1 MCRCRTAVVLLTIAD
16 STASDFL
23 QVLIPLLNSGKGA
36 NGVTILKAE
45 TIKMMFE
52 DQMPILGIKDLAAL
66 ATDAEAGSTADPDIS
81 GGGLHLL

>member
-1 MCRCRTAVVLLTIAD
+1 MHLPLIPPCLIPTD

-23 QVLIPLLNSGKGA
+23 QVLVPLLNEGKGA
-36 NGVTILKAE
+36 NGATILKSE
-45 TIKMMFE
+45 TIKTMFE

-66 ATDAEAGSTADPDIS
+66 STNAEAGSSADTDIS